1 MAKKP
6 KPQSFSLSRAK
17 GAKFRKD
24 GLRAFF
30 EYRDLG
36 IGTATQGRFNAE
48 VIRAGTVKNYAPAGR
63 HYHKL
68 EFQLVYVLKGWVKF
82 DYEGEGSFTL
92 KSGDCVLQPP
102 EIRHELTAFSRD
114 MELLEVTSPAD
125 FKTIDAPKPAAAA
138 APKARRRN
146 R

>member
-1 MAKKP
+1 MLAKK
-6 KPQSFSLSRAK
+6 KQNFSLSRAK

-36 IGTATQGRFNAE
+36 IKEATHGRFNAE
-48 VIRAGTVKNYAPAGR
+48 VIRAGTVKNYTRAGR

-68 EFQLVYVLKGWVKF
+68 DFQLVYVLKGWVKF
-82 DYEGEGSFTL
+82 EYEGEGSFTL
-92 KSGDCVLQPP
+92 KAGDCVLQPP
-102 EIRHELTAFSRD
+102 EIRHELTAFSKD

-125 FKTIDAPKPAAAA
+125 FRTLTAS
-138 APKARRRN
+138 RRQAK
-146 R
+146 

>member
-1 MAKKP
+1 MQAKTK
-6 KPQSFSLSRAK
+6 QTFTLSRAK

-36 IGTATQGRFNAE
+36 IRGATQGRFNAE
-48 VIRAGTVKNYAPAGR
+48 VIRAGTVKDYARAGQ

-68 EFQLVYVLKGWVKF
+68 DFQLVYVLKGWVKF

-92 KSGDCVLQPP
+92 KAGDCVLQPP
-102 EIRHELTAFSRD
+102 EIRHELTAFSTD

-125 FKTIDAPKPAAAA
+125 FKTMTAPKRSA
-138 APKARRRN
+138 KIKK
-146 R
+146 

>member
-1 MAKKP
+1 MPAAKK
-6 KPQSFSLSRAK
+6 KKTAKQSFSLSRAR

-36 IGTATQGRFNAE
+36 IKAATQGRFNAE
-48 VIRAGTVKNYAPAGR
+48 VIRAGTVKDYKRAGR

-68 EFQLVYVLKGWVKF
+68 DFQLVYVLKGWVKF

-92 KSGDCVLQPP
+92 KAGDCVLQPP
-102 EIRHELTAFSRD
+102 EIQHELTAFSKD

-125 FKTIDAPKPAAAA
+125 FRTVGL
-138 APKARRRN
+138 
-146 R
+146 

>member
-1 MAKKP
+1 MPAKK
-6 KPQSFSLSRAK
+6 KQSFSLSRAK

-36 IGTATQGRFNAE
+36 IREATHGRFNAE
-48 VIRAGTVKNYAPAGR
+48 VIRAGTVKDYKRAGR

-68 EFQLVYVLKGWVKF
+68 DFQLVYVLKGWVKF
-82 DYEGEGSFTL
+82 EYEGEGRFTL
-92 KSGDCVLQPP
+92 KAGDCVLQPP
-102 EIRHELTAFSRD
+102 EIRHELTAFSKD

-125 FKTIDAPKPAAAA
+125 FRTLTAS
-138 APKARRRN
+138 RRQIK
-146 R
+146 

>member
-1 MAKKP
+1 MPAAKK
-6 KPQSFSLSRAK
+6 KKQSFSLSRAK

-36 IGTATQGRFNAE
+36 IREATHGRFNAE
-48 VIRAGTVKNYAPAGR
+48 VIRAGTMKDYKRAGP

-68 EFQLVYVLKGWVKF
+68 DFQLVYVLKGWVKF

-92 KSGDCVLQPP
+92 KAGDCVLQPP
-102 EIRHELTAFSRD
+102 EIRHELTEFSKD

-125 FKTIDAPKPAAAA
+125 FKTIAVNAA
-138 APKARRRN
+138 KLRC
-146 R
+146 

>member
-1 MAKKP
+1 MPAKAKKQ
-6 KPQSFSLSRAK
+6 KQSFSLSRAK

-36 IGTATQGRFNAE
+36 IRDATQGRFNAE
-48 VIRAGTVKNYAPAGR
+48 VIRAGTVKDYTRAGR

-92 KSGDCVLQPP
+92 KAGDCVLQPS
-102 EIRHELTAFSRD
+102 EIRHELTAFSTD

-125 FKTIDAPKPAAAA
+125 FKTMTAPKRSA
-138 APKARRRN
+138 KIKK
-146 R
+146 

>member
-1 MAKKP
+1 MPAKTKT
-6 KPQSFSLSRAK
+6 QSFSLSRAK

-36 IGTATQGRFNAE
+36 IKEATHGRFNAE
-48 VIRAGTVKNYAPAGR
+48 VIRAGTVKDYKRAGR

-68 EFQLVYVLKGWVKF
+68 DFQLVYVLKGWVKF

-92 KSGDCVLQPP
+92 KAGDCVLQPP
-102 EIRHELTAFSRD
+102 EIRHELTAFSKD

-125 FKTIDAPKPAAAA
+125 FKTLAAS
-138 APKARRRN
+138 RRQTK
-146 R
+146 

>member
-1 MAKKP
+1 MPAKK
-6 KPQSFSLSRAK
+6 QTFSLSRAT

-36 IGTATQGRFNAE
+36 IREATQGRFNAE
-48 VIRAGTVKNYAPAGR
+48 VIRAGTVKDYKRAGQ

-68 EFQLVYVLKGWVKF
+68 DFQLVYVLKGWVKF
-82 DYEGEGSFTL
+82 DYEGEGGFTL
-92 KSGDCVLQPP
+92 KAGDCVLQPP
-102 EIRHELTAFSRD
+102 EIRHELTAFSKD

-125 FKTIDAPKPAAAA
+125 FRTVAA
-138 APKARRRN
+138 KR
-146 R
+146 

>member
-1 MAKKP
+1 MPATKG

-36 IGTATQGRFNAE
+36 IKAATHGRFNAE
-48 VIRAGTVKNYAPAGR
+48 VIRAGNVKDYKRAGR

-68 EFQLVYVLKGWVKF
+68 DFQLVYVLKGWVKF
-82 DYEGEGSFTL
+82 DYEGEGSFKL
-92 KSGDCVLQPP
+92 KAGDCVLQPP
-102 EIRHELTAFSRD
+102 GIRHELTEFSKH

-125 FKTIDAPKPAAAA
+125 FKTIALKD
-138 APKARRRN
+138 
-146 R
+146 

>member
-1 MAKKP
+1 MPAKK
-6 KPQSFSLSRAK
+6 KQTFSLSRAK

-36 IGTATQGRFNAE
+36 IREATQGRFNAE
-48 VIRAGTVKNYAPAGR
+48 VIRAGTVKDYKRAGL

-68 EFQLVYVLKGWVKF
+68 DFQLVYVLKGWVKF

-92 KSGDCVLQPP
+92 KAGDCVLQPP

-125 FKTIDAPKPAAAA
+125 FRTVAVK
-138 APKARRRN
+138 R
-146 R
+146 

>member
-1 MAKKP
+1 MPAKK
-6 KPQSFSLSRAK
+6 KQNFSLSRSK

-36 IGTATQGRFNAE
+36 IKEATHGRFNAE
-48 VIRAGTVKNYAPAGR
+48 VIRAGTVKNYTRAGR

-68 EFQLVYVLKGWVKF
+68 DFQLVYVLKGWVKF
-82 DYEGEGSFTL
+82 EYEGEGSFTL
-92 KSGDCVLQPP
+92 KAGDCVLQPP
-102 EIRHELTAFSRD
+102 EIRHELTAFSKD

-125 FKTIDAPKPAAAA
+125 FRTLTASRRQTKIKNNPA
-138 APKARRRN
+138 
-146 R
+146 

>member
-1 MAKKP
+1 MPAKK
-6 KPQSFSLSRAK
+6 KQSFSLSRAK

-36 IGTATQGRFNAE
+36 IKEATHGRFNAE
-48 VIRAGTVKNYAPAGR
+48 VIRAGTVKNYTRAGR

-82 DYEGEGSFTL
+82 EYEGEGSFTL
-92 KSGDCVLQPP
+92 KTGDCVLQPP
-102 EIRHELTAFSRD
+102 EIRHELRAFSKD

-125 FKTIDAPKPAAAA
+125 FRTLTA
-138 APKARRRN
+138 
-146 R
+146 

>member
-1 MAKKP
+1 MPAQKAKRRP
-6 KPQSFSLSRAK
+6 KKQSFSLSRAR

-36 IGTATQGRFNAE
+36 IKDATHGRFNAE
-48 VIRAGTVKNYAPAGR
+48 VIRAGSVKDYKRAGR

-68 EFQLVYVLKGWVKF
+68 DFQLVYVLKGWVRF

-92 KSGDCVLQPP
+92 KAGDCVLQPP
-102 EIRHELTAFSRD
+102 EIRHELTAFSKD

-125 FKTIDAPKPAAAA
+125 FKTIAVKP
-138 APKARRRN
+138 
-146 R
+146 